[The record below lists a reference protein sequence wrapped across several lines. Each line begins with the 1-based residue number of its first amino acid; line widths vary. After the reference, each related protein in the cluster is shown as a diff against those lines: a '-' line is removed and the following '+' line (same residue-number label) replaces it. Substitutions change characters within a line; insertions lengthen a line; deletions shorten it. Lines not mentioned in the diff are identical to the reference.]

1 MKTQILTI
9 IPHTN
14 ACKCVSAYLCI
25 LTCKMTNVIGEIV
38 LVGRSCDSQRLKETE
53 KKGKLDIKIRY
64 KVKKKDKN
72 YAL

>member
-1 MKTQILTI
+1 
-9 IPHTN
+9 
-14 ACKCVSAYLCI
+14 
-25 LTCKMTNVIGEIV
+25 MTNVIGEIV

-53 KKGKLDIKIRY
+53 KKGKLDIKIWY